1 MNWLMAAGLGL
12 VTAGFLIIAAV
23 ALSTIFIDRPI
34 HAAAVGCV
42 VLVFVPICFGAGD
55 PVLVNWSILITAALL
70 VAFVVLQ
77 WLLWRSQKQQE
88 S

>member
-34 HAAAVGCV
+34 HVAIAGCV
-42 VLVFVPICFGAGD
+42 GLFVPICFGVGD

-70 VAFVVLQ
+70 AAFVVLQ